1 MAEFYTNLPQKDKDN
16 LQDTIDKL
24 KTVNYQEEYQ
34 FNAGE
39 YDAAIAFFV
48 KRGFARTAAESTAYV
63 ILAQA
68 KIDNI
73 KSQEVLDKLSGI
85 TDAQLSE
92 IITIILNANRYKSS
106 KLGVRQTL
114 NTKDTVSRNI
124 LD

>member
-1 MAEFYTNLPQKDKDN
+1 MAEIYTNLPPKNQDDFDK
-16 LQDTIDKL
+16 TITKL
-24 KTVNYQEEYQ
+24 TTSTYEDAYQ
-34 FNAGE
+34 FAPGE

-48 KRGFARTAAESTAYV
+48 KRGFDRTSAESTAYV